1 MTASNTEWILIAV
14 GAITAS
20 MLLQFFAPAAMLR
33 RSYGQ
38 APSDAL
44 SLMMARH
51 WGLLVFCVGILLIV
65 AAYQPAIRVPV
76 IVVAMV
82 GKLVLA
88 GLILG
93 SSLRQWPAAVV
104 IAVSDIVMA
113 VLLGLVLLAR

>member
-1 MTASNTEWILIAV
+1 MTTASTEWILIAI

-33 RSYGQ
+33 RAYGQ

-44 SLMMARH
+44 SLMIARH
-51 WGLLVFCVGILLIV
+51 WGLLVFLVGILLIV

-76 IVVAMV
+76 IVVAIV